1 MEHNNR
7 EGYLTI
13 EPEENNINYYIE
25 KFSEF
30 NEILK
35 ALLRKQ
41 PETREAL
48 LGASYKDVLALR
60 VLASDAGAYLR
71 ELEQGR
77 ALQATSSEAL
87 DAAAGNP
94 NIYSFEREGRG
105 L

>member
-71 ELEQGR
+71 QLEKSR
-77 ALQATSSEAL
+77 TLTASSSETL
-87 DAAAGNP
+87 DAAASNP
-94 NIYSFEREGRG
+94 YIYNFEREGRG